1 MKDTSTDNICQLPIS
16 SVANEANDS
25 GVPLSLARPDAAAKE
40 LLALGQLAQIVSKEL
55 FCLPYRSDGV
65 QEHVTFE
72 GNVEQF
78 KLSTIRL
85 SKNDDSLLVRAFSES
100 GAMQQRITPEELKN
114 RDPKT
119 GKELERSDDE
129 LDSNDKGG
137 SMVTLHQAGSGKS
150 HKKIVPDRIEKKAK
164 VGYEV
169 TWSDG
174 AKFIYSRRAIALA
187 AGGVFV
193 K

>member
-1 MKDTSTDNICQLPIS
+1 MKDTSTDNVCQLPIS
-16 SVANEANDS
+16 SIANEANDS
-25 GVPLSLARPDAAAKE
+25 GVPLSLARPDAAANE

-55 FCLPYRSDGV
+55 FRLPYRSDEV
-65 QEHVTFE
+65 QAHVTFE
-72 GNVEQF
+72 GNTEKF
-78 KLSTIRL
+78 NLSTIRL
-85 SKNDDSLLVRAFSES
+85 SKDDDSLLVRAFSES
-100 GAMQQRITPEELKN
+100 GAMQQRIPPEELRN

-119 GKELERSDDE
+119 GQDLERPDDKVE
-129 LDSNDKGG
+129 KSGVG
-137 SMVTLHQAGSGKS
+137 SMVTLHRAGSSKS
-150 HKKIVPDRIEKKAK
+150 QTKLVPDTIEKKAK